1 MAHRSLLILPDDTG
15 KSIINAIYS
24 AKKSLNLKMFLFSD
38 PELIRALI
46 AAKEKNI
53 LVRVMLN
60 PERRSGE
67 QENDATR
74 KLLEAAGIEVKES
87 NPEFGITHEKSM
99 IIDDELAFINSM
111 NWDTKNLT
119 QTRDYAIITSHK
131 NEVAEIAACF
141 EADWNHEKFESGE
154 SAELIWC
161 PGNGRQRIA
170 HFIDQAKHTLV
181 VQNERYQDPL
191 IIERLVRAEMRGVK
205 VHIMARAPHTLKKEK
220 LLEGVEGLRIL
231 DDTGIRVHKIK
242 HLHGKML
249 LADNCRAI
257 VGSINLAP
265 GSFDDRREL
274 AIEVFDEDIIE
285 RLKKTVHFDWEN
297 SHALDLSDEGLMAD
311 LKERGDEIANEKNA
325 LIAQ

>member
-15 KSIINAIYS
+15 KSIIDAIHA
-24 AKKSLNLKMFLFSD
+24 AKKSLNIKMFLFSD
-38 PELIRALI
+38 PELIHAVI

-141 EADWNHEKFESGE
+141 DADWNHEKFESGE

-181 VQNERYQDPL
+181 VQNERFQDPL
-191 IIERLVRAEMRGVK
+191 IIERLVRAAMRGVK
-205 VHIMARAPHTLKKEK
+205 VRIMARAPHTLKKEK

-249 LADNCRAI
+249 MADDCRAI
-257 VGSINLAP
+257 VGSINFAP

-285 RLKKTVHFDWEN
+285 RLKKIAHFDWGN
-297 SHALDLSDEGLMAD
+297 SHPMDLSDEGLMAD
-311 LKERGDEIANEKNA
+311 LKERGDEIADEKNV
-325 LIAQ
+325 LIRQ